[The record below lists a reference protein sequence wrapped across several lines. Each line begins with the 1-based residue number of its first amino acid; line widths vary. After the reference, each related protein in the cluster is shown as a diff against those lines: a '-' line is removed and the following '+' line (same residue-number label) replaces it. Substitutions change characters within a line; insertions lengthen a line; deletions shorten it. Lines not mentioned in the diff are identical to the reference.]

1 MKILLYSKNCYG
13 KPANN
18 GEPTAEIKGIKKIQ
32 ISGSQYCISF
42 KNQKAACA
50 AYDTL
55 KAFCRNDIM
64 IDLNP
69 FTFDQQD
76 DVKPFG
82 DRNYIFVNV
91 LCNKSFVIYP

>member
-13 KPANN
+13 KPANS

-50 AYDTL
+50 AYDII
-55 KAFCRNDIM
+55 KAFCRNDIIM
-64 IDLNP
+64 DLNP
-69 FTFDQQD
+69 FTFDTQD
-76 DVKPFG
+76 DIRPFG
-82 DRNYIFVNV
+82 GRNYIFVNIS
-91 LCNKSFVIYP
+91 CSKSFVIYP

>member
-1 MKILLYSKNCYG
+1 MKILLYSKSHCG

-32 ISGSQYCISF
+32 ISGNQYCISF
-42 KNQKAACA
+42 KSQKAAIT

-55 KAFCRNDIM
+55 KSFCRNDMM

-76 DVKPFG
+76 DVKPYG
-82 DRNYIFVNV
+82 GRNYIFVNV
-91 LCNKSFVIYP
+91 SCSRPFVIYP